1 VARVILFLPLLGGT
15 EASFPLALFTTL
27 ADTGVDE
34 LPLVNGVGTTGVVF
48 LTTGVVF
55 FDFGVALPTSFSLGF
70 PLVEAVAFT
79 APPLLIAIAFAA
91 AILIAAVFTAALFAA
106 ALFAAAMGLTA
117 RAFCAL

>member
-27 ADTGVDE
+27 ADAGVDE

-55 FDFGVALPTSFSLGF
+55 FDFGVVLPTSFSLGF
-70 PLVEAVAFT
+70 PVAFT
-79 APPLLIAIAFAA
+79 ASPPLIAIAFAA
-91 AILIAAVFTAALFAA
+91 SILIAAVFTAALFAA

-117 RAFCAL
+117 KAFCAL